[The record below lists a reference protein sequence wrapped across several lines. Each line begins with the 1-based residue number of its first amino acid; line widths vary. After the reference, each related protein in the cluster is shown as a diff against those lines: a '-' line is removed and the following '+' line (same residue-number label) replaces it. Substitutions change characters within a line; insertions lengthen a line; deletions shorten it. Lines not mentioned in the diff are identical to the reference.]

1 MSARRGFF
9 ITLEGPEGSGKS
21 TQAKRLVVAL
31 RRKGHR
37 VVFVR
42 DPGTTALGKRLRQV
56 LLHAPIGGL
65 SPMAEACLFIAG
77 RIQLVQEAILPAL
90 RQGKIV
96 VCDRFHDATVAY
108 QGYGGQLD
116 AAWLDRVGRAAI
128 GGVMPRLTVL
138 LDVPTNV
145 GFRRVGGPRDRMER
159 KASAFHRRVRQGY
172 LRMARKEPRRIVVV
186 DATKS
191 ADRVHHVILATVQ
204 SRI

>member
-1 MSARRGFF
+1 MRRFF

-56 LLHAPIGGL
+56 LLYARIGGI

-77 RIQLVQEAILPAL
+77 RIQLVHEAIVPAL
-90 RQGKIV
+90 RRGQIV
-96 VCDRFHDATVAY
+96 VCDRLHDATVAY

-138 LDVPTNV
+138 LDVPTDV

-159 KASAFHRRVRQGY
+159 KVSAFHRRVRRGY
-172 LRMARKEPRRIVVV
+172 LRIARKEPRRVVV
-186 DATKS
+186 IDATKPAES
-191 ADRVHHVILATVQ
+191 VHRMILATVL

>member
-1 MSARRGFF
+1 MRRFF

-56 LLHAPIGGL
+56 LLYARIGGI

-77 RIQLVQEAILPAL
+77 RIQLVQEAIVPAL
-90 RQGKIV
+90 RRGQVV

-138 LDVPTNV
+138 LDVPTDV

-159 KASAFHRRVRQGY
+159 KVSAFHRRVRRGY
-172 LRMARKEPRRIVVV
+172 LRIARKEPRRVVV
-186 DATKS
+186 IDATKPVES
-191 ADRVHHVILATVQ
+191 VHRMILATVL

>member
-1 MSARRGFF
+1 MRQGLF

-21 TQAKRLVVAL
+21 TQAKRLVAAL
-31 RRKGHR
+31 RRTGHR

-42 DPGTTALGKRLRQV
+42 DPGTTTLGKRLRQV
-56 LLHAPIGGL
+56 LLYARVGGI
-65 SPMAEACLFIAG
+65 SPMAEPYLFIAG
-77 RIQLVQEAILPAL
+77 RIQLVQEAIVPAL
-90 RQGKIV
+90 RRGQVV

-138 LDVPTNV
+138 LDVPTDV

-159 KASAFHRRVRQGY
+159 KVSAFHRRVRRGY
-172 LRMARKEPRRIVVV
+172 LRIARKEPRRVVV
-186 DATKS
+186 IDATKPAES
-191 ADRVHHVILATVQ
+191 VHRMILATVL